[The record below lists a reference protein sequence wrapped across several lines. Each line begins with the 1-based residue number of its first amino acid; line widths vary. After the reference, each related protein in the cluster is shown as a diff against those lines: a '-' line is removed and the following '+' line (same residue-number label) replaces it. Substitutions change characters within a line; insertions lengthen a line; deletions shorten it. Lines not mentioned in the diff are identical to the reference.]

1 MAAVNENPWA
11 LIREARVADIPALT
25 QLCGELGYP
34 SEESQVKRR
43 LARVNED
50 KENRIIV
57 AEDAAGAV
65 IGWVQVHFTRWLA
78 SDPRGEVVGLVVSSQ
93 SRGRGIGRKLMQ
105 AAETWTKEQGG
116 AQVAVR
122 SNLIRKET
130 HVFYQRL
137 GYTVTKTSLNFRK
150 AV

>member
-1 MAAVNENPWA
+1 MAAVNESPGM
-11 LIREARVADIPALT
+11 LIREARAADIPALT
-25 QLCGELGYP
+25 QLCGELGYA
-34 SEESQVKRR
+34 SEESQVRRR

-93 SRGRGIGRKLMQ
+93 FRGRGIGRMLMQ

-116 AQVAVR
+116 SRVAVR
-122 SNLIRKET
+122 SNIVRQET

-137 GYTVTKTSLNFRK
+137 GYTITKTSLNFHK
-150 AV
+150 PV

>member
-1 MAAVNENPWA
+1 MAAVNENPGA
-11 LIREARVADIPALT
+11 LIREARMADIPALT
-25 QLCGELGYP
+25 QLCGELGYA

-78 SDPRGEVVGLVVSSQ
+78 SDPRGEVVGLVVGAEA
-93 SRGRGIGRKLMQ
+93 RGRGIGRRLMQ

-116 AQVAVR
+116 AEVAVR
-122 SNLIRKET
+122 SNLVRKET

-150 AV
+150 QL